1 MSHPKVAISP
11 ITTPNQPYALKLGTK
26 LLLTLT
32 IENPV
37 EGGQNYQLTGSHL
50 ADDCYTLGVPTMSAN
65 HNHHDQIEVLIH
77 PLQEAVLG
85 EHQLQLTLQ
94 SEKGDV
100 IWEDSVYLQ
109 FLVAD
114 NIEIVL
120 TPDQTT
126 VEDGVGLYQLS
137 ITNVSETERTLKMQP
152 KGLSPAHN
160 GCTYRTDPDQIT
172 VKPDQTQTV
181 DLMVQP
187 QRWWLRPWFGNG
199 RTFRFQ
205 VDLEDTNGTPLPQ
218 LLAQGT
224 LVWQPYPRAQS
235 MKLLSIVLLT
245 LTTAYALLWYSLLR
259 RQAGPTIAALNP
271 SQGTVPQSGQKDIQ
285 LSWTIQD
292 GQNLSKLVLSREGK
306 DGPEIAKTFWFNKGI
321 PPELQ
326 RTQANQTTN
335 FCQYEQPQTGVLTC
349 NKIATGTTDAG
360 KYQFRLQA
368 FSKRGSSKSTDA
380 KLTDSIA
387 FEPNSVPQI
396 VKFYAPN
403 SRVQTSASGPVASAS
418 TQGPVNVS
426 WEIANPGQLTEMQV
440 MTVDASNAE
449 AALVQRYSFQGGKI
463 PTNLAK
469 YCTFAQ
475 SLTCQNVPTAARK
488 SGQYFFKL
496 EANYQQAQQSS
507 TVSKTIGPMTVQ
519 AEPLKIASF
528 QINGQKAPAKYVLP
542 AGQNTI
548 DLAWK
553 VVGGNSPTVNLLPNT
568 ESIPATG
575 SMQIELNPQKQGP
588 ITLQAIDRNG
598 KKVKQTV
605 NIERDPSLAS
615 TPPQQSAPS
624 EVASAQPQNSPSL
637 VQPQIPA
644 SQLPLVWPDL
654 ASSPPGRQS
663 IPPKTTKSQP
673 VKTAASKPE
682 PKYSKESFEEAQNVT
697 RGLVVARQKG
707 KIVLNGDAWNK
718 TQDAITL
725 LRRGYSREE
734 AAQKAKLALWKL
746 NVLVSLGEKTK

>member
-11 ITTPNQPYALKLGTK
+11 ITAPNQPYALKLGTK

-32 IENPV
+32 IENSV
-37 EGGQNYQLTGSHL
+37 DGGQNYQLMGSHL

-65 HNHHDQIEVLIH
+65 HNHYDQIEVLIH
-77 PLQEAVLG
+77 PLQEAAVG
-85 EHQLQLTLQ
+85 EHQLQLALQ

-100 IWEDSVYLQ
+100 IWEDSVYLE
-109 FLVAD
+109 FLAAD
-114 NIEIVL
+114 NIEIML
-120 TPDQTT
+120 TPDQAT

-137 ITNVSETERTLKMQP
+137 IINVSDVERTLNMQP
-152 KGLSPAHN
+152 KGLPVGN
-160 GCTYRTDPDQIT
+160 GCSYRTDPEQIT
-172 VKPDQTQTV
+172 LAPDQTQTV

-199 RTFRFQ
+199 RIFRFQ

-218 LLAQGT
+218 LLARGT
-224 LVWQPYPRAQS
+224 LVWQPYPRS
-235 MKLLSIVLLT
+235 RSVKLLSVLLFT
-245 LTTAYALLWYSLLR
+245 LATSYALLWYSLLR
-259 RQAGPTIAALNP
+259 RQAGPTIAALNA
-271 SQGTVPQSGQKDIQ
+271 SQGIVPQSGQKDIQ
-285 LSWTIQD
+285 LSWTIKD
-292 GQNLSKLVLSREGK
+292 GQKLSKLVLAREGK
-306 DGPEIAKTFWFNKGI
+306 DGPEVAKTFWFNKGI

-335 FCQYEQPQTGVLTC
+335 FCQYEQLQPSVLKC
-349 NKIATGTTDAG
+349 NGIATDTTDAG

-368 FSKRGSSKSTDA
+368 FSKNGSSSSTDT
-380 KLTDSIA
+380 KLTSLMA
-387 FEPNSVPQI
+387 FEPNAVPKI

-403 SRVQTSASGPVASAS
+403 SRTQTSASGPVATASA
-418 TQGPVNVS
+418 QGPVNLS
-426 WEIANPGQLTEMQV
+426 WEIVNPGQLTEVQV
-440 MTVDASNAE
+440 MTVDANNAE

-469 YCTFAQ
+469 YCTFNQ
-475 SLTCQNVPTAARK
+475 SLTCQNVPTAARQP
-488 SGQYFFKL
+488 GQYFFKL
-496 EANYQQAQQSS
+496 DVSYQQTQQSS
-507 TVSKTIGPMTVQ
+507 TVSKTIGPMTIQ

-542 AGQNTI
+542 VGQNTL

-553 VVGGNSPTVNLLPNT
+553 VVGGNNPKVKLLPNS
-568 ESIPATG
+568 EPIPVAG
-575 SMQIELNPQKQGP
+575 SVQIELNPQNQGP

-598 KKVKQTV
+598 KQVEQTV
-605 NIERDPSLAS
+605 KIERNPSLAS
-615 TPPQQSAPS
+615 IPSPQSAPI
-624 EVASAQPQNSPSL
+624 EVASAQSQSSPEL
-637 VQPQIPA
+637 VQPQVPA

-654 ASSPPGRQS
+654 ASSPPARQS
-663 IPPKTTKSQP
+663 TLPKPTKSQP

-682 PKYSKESFEEAQNVT
+682 PQYSKQSFEEAQNVT

-707 KIVLNGDAWNK
+707 KIILNGNAWNK

-734 AAQKAKLALWKL
+734 AAKRADVDLWKL
-746 NVLVSLGEKTK
+746 DILVSLGAKAK